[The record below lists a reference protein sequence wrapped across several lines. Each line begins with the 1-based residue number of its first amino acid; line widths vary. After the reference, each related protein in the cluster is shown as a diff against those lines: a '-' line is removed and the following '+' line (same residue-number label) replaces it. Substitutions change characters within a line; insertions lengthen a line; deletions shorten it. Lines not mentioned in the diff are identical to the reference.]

1 MCECADGASVTDS
14 HKSGPSPKVREVVT
28 CCICGVVHV
37 LTHFLSIDLFK
48 IRKRWIPNVVE
59 TRSCIHKRINKEV
72 SEQNMYIVYIG

>member
-14 HKSGPSPKVREVVT
+14 HRSGPSPKVREVVT

-59 TRSCIHKRINKEV
+59 TINRNV